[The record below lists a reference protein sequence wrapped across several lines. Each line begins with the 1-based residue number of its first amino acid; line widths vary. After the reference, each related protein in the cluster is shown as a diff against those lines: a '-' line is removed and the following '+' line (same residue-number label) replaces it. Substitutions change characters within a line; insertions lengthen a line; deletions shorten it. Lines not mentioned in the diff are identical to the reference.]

1 MDGQNKKADGIIPIT
16 DMESQARIEML
27 KRNPEQCVRFPEMGS
42 LQMKTLILPPPVTQ
56 EATQSEEAGYK
67 ETVIDFR
74 GGKRISHFHKKR
86 CSVYETLNYS
96 FIATLETQN
105 SGSEAHSS

>member
-1 MDGQNKKADGIIPIT
+1 
-16 DMESQARIEML
+16 
-27 KRNPEQCVRFPEMGS
+27 
-42 LQMKTLILPPPVTQ
+42 MKTLILPPPVTQ

-67 ETVIDFR
+67 ETVINFT

-105 SGSEAHSS
+105 SGSKAHSS